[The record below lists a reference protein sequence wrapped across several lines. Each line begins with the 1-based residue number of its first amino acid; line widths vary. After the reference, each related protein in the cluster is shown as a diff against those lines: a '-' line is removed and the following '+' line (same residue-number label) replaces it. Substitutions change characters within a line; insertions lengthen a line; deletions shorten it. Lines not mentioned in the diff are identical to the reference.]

1 MTRIICS
8 VSVNVR
14 DVTDAAVPPWNLAAG
29 FFYIVL
35 ILRCS
40 IAPKRHQT
48 PPDAVCD
55 TLSPVLVS
63 ASPRLPLHV
72 SVGARE
78 PLAGYSLFSVPVS
91 GRLGRMN
98 RRGTDSHTPESVS
111 MSVSP
116 IPALVLSAL
125 PLSASQERI
134 SASQERISESREH
147 ILLRIFIGI
156 PHLNPKKASCVYS
169 NIHRQ
174 IYQKRYFQCLY

>member
-1 MTRIICS
+1 M
-8 VSVNVR
+8 R
-14 DVTDAAVPPWNLAAG
+14 DVTDGTLPPWNLAAG
-29 FFYIVL
+29 FFCVL
-35 ILRCS
+35 VYG
-40 IAPKRHQT
+40 IAPIRHQT

-98 RRGTDSHTPESVS
+98 RGGTDSHTPESVS
-111 MSVSP
+111 VSVSP
-116 IPALVLSAL
+116 ISALVLSA
-125 PLSASQERI
+125 SQEHI
-134 SASQERISESREH
+134 SLSREH

-169 NIHRQ
+169 NIHRR
-174 IYQKRYFQCLY
+174 IYRKRYFQCLYSRLLVLYNHSIPSAHGKI